1 MGNFASS
8 LFSSSSSVTSEKE
21 IIPVSNKKVP
31 VCLVIIKSLFPRWN
45 NLRFQLNVFFLLLFF
60 FCARHSR
67 KMHENSRLPSINRF
81 IGISFFLLYSWSMC
95 IKVSRCFSFFP
106 NQLLCFFILFLSLSL
121 LLRVYKISCLID
133 LHSRALVVLLW
144 RRRGKWMGYFF
155 SRLIDSIATFSAVR
169 TRVIHAC
176 FYKNKDNIER
186 LHDGSPLTLHFRNS
200 NLRFAGATSSKYA
213 RRFIIYNYNIYGE
226 SMIALSRYLVIVLK
240 LISRWNPSNH

>member
-21 IIPVSNKKVP
+21 IIPVSNKKLP

-45 NLRFQLNVFFLLLFF
+45 NLRFQLNVFFLLFFF

-106 NQLLCFFILFLSLSL
+106 NQLLCFFILFLSLSA
-121 LLRVYKISCLID
+121 S
-133 LHSRALVVLLW
+133 
-144 RRRGKWMGYFF
+144 
-155 SRLIDSIATFSAVR
+155 
-169 TRVIHAC
+169 
-176 FYKNKDNIER
+176 
-186 LHDGSPLTLHFRNS
+186 
-200 NLRFAGATSSKYA
+200 
-213 RRFIIYNYNIYGE
+213 
-226 SMIALSRYLVIVLK
+226 
-240 LISRWNPSNH
+240 